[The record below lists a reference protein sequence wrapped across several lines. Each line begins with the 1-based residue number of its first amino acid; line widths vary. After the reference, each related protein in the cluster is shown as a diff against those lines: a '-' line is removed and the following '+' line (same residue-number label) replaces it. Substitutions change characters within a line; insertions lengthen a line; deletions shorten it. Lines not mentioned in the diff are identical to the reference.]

1 MASTTTDANT
11 PKTGA
16 VKKWDGNAERDL
28 CLAMMLGGTESDK
41 FRPDWNSTHKMM
53 NDLGYNF
60 TKDAINQRWSKTILK
75 EFKSRHPDADL
86 ASPAPPTKM
95 TPTKRKKAA
104 AAAAAAATS
113 DEAASDSGAVEENDI
128 VAAAAAATPP
138 ATPKG
143 RKRAPAKPKATG
155 PPKPRGRKP
164 KSAATVKGEE
174 EEDDEPTP
182 AKAAVEKPATAKKG
196 PVTNVKSEDAEEGR
210 EDQPSPSK
218 KARVEPQEDTEM
230 TDDV

>member
-16 VKKWDGNAERDL
+16 VKRWDGNAERDL
-28 CLAMMLGGTESDK
+28 CLAMILGGTESDK
-41 FRPDWNSTHKMM
+41 FRPDWNTTHRMM
-53 NDLGYNF
+53 NALGYDF
-60 TKDAINQRWSKTILK
+60 TKDAMSQRWSKTILK
-75 EFKSRHPDADL
+75 EFKSRHSDADVAL
-86 ASPAPPTKM
+86 PASPTKM

-104 AAAAAAATS
+104 AAAGAGAATTS
-113 DEAASDSGAVEENDI
+113 DEAASDSGAVEET
-128 VAAAAAATPP
+128 VVAAAATPP

-174 EEDDEPTP
+174 EEDDEPTTP

-196 PVTNVKSEDAEEGR
+196 PVTNVKSKDAEEGQ

-218 KARVEPQEDTEM
+218 KAKVEPQEDTEM

>member
-16 VKKWDGNAERDL
+16 VKRWDGNAERDL
-28 CLAMMLGGTESDK
+28 CLAIIMGGSTDGDK
-41 FRPDWNSTHKMM
+41 FRPDWNTTHSAMTA
-53 NDLGYNF
+53 LGYDF
-60 TKDAINQRWSKTILK
+60 TKDAMSQRWSKTIMK
-75 EFKSRHPDADL
+75 EFKSRHSDADL
-86 ASPAPPTKM
+86 ASPASSPTKM

-104 AAAAAAATS
+104 AAAAAAATTTS
-113 DEAASDSGAVEENDI
+113 DEAASDSGAVEET
-128 VAAAAAATPP
+128 VVAAATPP

-155 PPKPRGRKP
+155 PPKSRGRKP
-164 KSAATVKGEE
+164 KSATTVKSEE
-174 EEDDEPTP
+174 EEDGEPTP

-196 PVTNVKSEDAEEGR
+196 PVTNAKSEDAEKAP

-218 KARVEPQEDTEM
+218 KAKVEPQEDTEM